1 MTAARISHSWLDS
14 DFSYAP
20 AAPSGVIVT
29 DEGRAMSLAAWRIE
43 STAVPS
49 ETPSAVSKPTVVA
62 GYCATCVT
70 CSGDC
75 TVRMVANADSGADSP
90 LVVSTRRSPMDAG
103 VRAWSGRASRITRYW
118 LVSVKIVDTMRWP

>member
-1 MTAARISHSWLDS
+1 MDS

-20 AAPSGVIVT
+20 AAPSGTIVT
-29 DEGRAMSLAAWRIE
+29 DDGSPMSLAAWRIE
-43 STAVPS
+43 STAVPR

-70 CSGDC
+70 CSGDWI
-75 TVRMVANADSGADSP
+75 VRMLANDASGAACP
-90 LVVSTRRSPMDAG
+90 LVVSTRSSPIESG

-118 LVSVKIVDTMRWP
+118 LVSVKIVETMRWP